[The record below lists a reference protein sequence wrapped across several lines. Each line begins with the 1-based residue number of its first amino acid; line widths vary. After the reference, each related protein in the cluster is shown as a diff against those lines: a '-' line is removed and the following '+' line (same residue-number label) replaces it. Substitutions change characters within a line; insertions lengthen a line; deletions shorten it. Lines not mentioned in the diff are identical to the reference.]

1 MGWRVRGRR
10 LPGPTACSSSST
22 APPHVPARSF
32 LVIAVAAVLLAG
44 VAGAAVR
51 PPKVVATVR
60 TGGAPIGLAVGAGSL
75 WAANYGA
82 RRLERIDLRRN
93 RVRARIALGN
103 SPYAAAYGAGS
114 VWVSSFDS
122 AEVSRIDPATN
133 RIVARINVGVEQA
146 GLTAT
151 APDVWGAVF
160 GQGEVV
166 RIDTATNS
174 AKARIAVGGNPEDVV
189 IAAGS
194 ARAPHENGTL

>member
-1 MGWRVRGRR
+1 MGWRARGRR

-93 RVRARIALGN
+93 RVRARIALG
-103 SPYAAAYGAGS
+103 SAPYATAFGAGS
-114 VWVSSFDS
+114 IWASSFDS
-122 AEVSRIDPATN
+122 PNRSRVDPVTN
-133 RIVARINVGVEQA
+133 RVIARIAVGVEQA

-151 APDVWGAVF
+151 ANDVWIAVF
-160 GQGEVV
+160 GQGQVV
-166 RIDTATNS
+166 RIDPATNS
-174 AKARIAVGGNPEDVV
+174 VKAR
-189 IAAGS
+189 
-194 ARAPHENGTL
+194 